1 MKQLFALITSFQL
14 ICAPLMHSVHAATSE
29 IATTG
34 EIAEKQAL
42 AAQAGQNAET
52 IHNQGNNTRQKAANL
67 EVSRFE
73 RELNQANKNANAARR
88 ELADKE
94 RELKNLR
101 ASESASSAEIERLN
115 NEIAAGQAK
124 VTEAEK
130 VIAAKNSELSRA
142 RDYAKSMAKGEFSN
156 TAVKVTDANE
166 EKYKNEVGTV
176 DAGENPEYDNKA
188 QMAGGFGHYSKQLLG
203 VATSIVGSSIIEQC
217 SFGLKIPSIA
227 TYMAGSITYLI
238 SEITG
243 GQNQNTEQKERLARI
258 EELKKQIAENKGG
271 GDVQR
276 VLLEQRLKEEQDL
289 SAFVS
294 ERITW
299 LTAVMLMYTVAAG
312 LAIME
317 ETQGIAMGVVAA
329 NTACSGVAA
338 TMCSGSGPGYPA
350 CYAAKYAMCV
360 TASPVGY
367 AAANGASASP
377 ASVPTGQSAAAS
389 TGPNAPGAMGY
400 LTAYLSGA
408 YAGCTPLSMGTVSV
422 GAFSANLISFA
433 YGMGFSMGENSMVGY
448 VKLATAILNYLIPG
462 IKQLVVA
469 AYNYPIPRAITFGVS
484 AALVGAIIASLN
496 QIKSQ
501 TEGNISQI
509 SKVVDDFKQATNDT
523 KGMNQGQGLATDN
536 GNQGTKGGQG
546 EIGSVNTDGKSY
558 SVGNNGT
565 VTKLNPGVS
574 TSKTKQCFAN
584 EKGNMSF
591 DSPSCSKPVN
601 IKPVVVKVKGNQST
615 LKTAAGLINEI
626 ANDMASGDRTS
637 ANLKMGQL
645 NAMASAINSE
655 VDKLKS
661 DYNKNQKKN
670 KKDTLDFDGAI
681 AKEMKKYDDLYESE
695 KNKALK
701 DEPKLAS
708 LAASFSNR
716 RGLGL
721 DASQTDASAGE
732 VNTASADSAI
742 ALPSGLAQKTSEES
756 LLTEGISEDS
766 RESIEDSEYI
776 FGGDVTS
783 NNPDGLNED
792 AYRAALAN
800 GYLGLHGRL
809 GRGDGVASSQE
820 NLFKV
825 ISHRYFLSYP
835 KIMRKK
841 IPEAAKA
848 K

>member
-29 IATTG
+29 IATTS
-34 EIAEKQAL
+34 EIAQKQSL
-42 AAQAGQNAET
+42 ASQASQNAEM
-52 IHNQGNNTRQKAANL
+52 IHNEGNNTRQRAANL

-73 RELNQANKNANAARR
+73 RELKQANKNATAARR
-88 ELADKE
+88 ELANKE
-94 RELKNLR
+94 RELRILR
-101 ASESASSAEIERLN
+101 ASESPSSSEIERLN
-115 NEIAAGQAK
+115 NEITASQAK
-124 VTEAEK
+124 VNEAEK

-142 RDYAKSMAKGEFSN
+142 REYAKSMAKGEFSN
-156 TAVKVTDANE
+156 TAVKVTASDE

-203 VATSIVGSSIIEQC
+203 IATSIVGSSIIEQC

-258 EELKKQIAENKGG
+258 EELKNQIAENKGG

-289 SAFVS
+289 SAFVG

-317 ETQGIAMGVVAA
+317 ETQGIAMGVVSANVSCQGPAA
-329 NTACSGVAA
+329 ALCA
-338 TMCSGSGPGYPA
+338 GSGPGYPA
-350 CYAAKYAMCV
+350 CYAAQFAACV
-360 TASPVGY
+360 AASPTGH
-367 AAANGASASP
+367 AAANAASASP
-377 ASVPTGQSAAAS
+377 ASVPTGQGAAAG
-389 TGPNAPGAMGY
+389 TGPYSPGAMSY

-408 YAGCTPLSMGTVSV
+408 YAGCTPLSLGTVSV

-448 VKLATAILNYLIPG
+448 VKLATSILNFLIPG

-501 TEGNISQI
+501 TEGNIAQI

-523 KGMNQGQGLATDN
+523 NGMKQGSLATNEQDG
-536 GNQGTKGGQG
+536 GNKGGQG
-546 EIGSVNTDGKSY
+546 EIASTNTDGKSY

-591 DSPSCSKPVN
+591 DSASCSKPVN
-601 IKPVVVKVKGNQST
+601 IKPVVVKVKGSQST

-637 ANLKMGQL
+637 ANVKMGQL

-670 KKDTLDFDGAI
+670 KKDTLDFDSAI

-708 LAASFSNR
+708 LASTFSNNAGI
-716 RGLGL
+716 GLE
-721 DASQTDASAGE
+721 ASQNDATSE
-732 VNTASADSAI
+732 EINTASADSAI
-742 ALPSGLAQKTSEES
+742 ALPSAIAQTSKGQ
-756 LLTEGISEDS
+756 LISEGMT
-766 RESIEDSEYI
+766 EDSEYI

-783 NNPDGLNED
+783 NNPDGLNEE

-800 GYLGLHGRL
+800 GYLGLSGRL

-841 IPEAAKA
+841 IPEAAQA

>member
-34 EIAEKQAL
+34 EIAQKQSL
-42 AAQAGQNAET
+42 ASQASQNAET
-52 IHNQGNNTRQKAANL
+52 IHKEGNNTRQRAANL
-67 EVSRFE
+67 EVTRFE

-94 RELKNLR
+94 RELKILR
-101 ASESASSAEIERLN
+101 ASDSPSSSEIERLN
-115 NEIAAGQAK
+115 NEMVASQAK
-124 VTEAEK
+124 VSEAEK

-142 RDYAKSMAKGEFSN
+142 REYAKSMAKGEFSN
-156 TAVKVTDANE
+156 TAVKVTAANE

-188 QMAGGFGHYSKQLLG
+188 QMSGGFGHYSKQLLG
-203 VATSIVGSSIIEQC
+203 IATSIVGSSIIEQC

-227 TYMAGSITYLI
+227 TYMAGSITYLV

-258 EELKKQIAENKGG
+258 EELKKQIAANKGG

-289 SAFVS
+289 STFVS

-338 TMCSGSGPGYPA
+338 STCAGTGPGYPA
-350 CYAAKYAMCV
+350 CYAAQYAACV
-360 TASPVGY
+360 TASPTGY

-377 ASVPTGQSAAAS
+377 ASVPTGQAAAS
-389 TGPNAPGAMGY
+389 STAIYAPGAMGY
-400 LTAYLSGA
+400 LTAYLAGA
-408 YAGCTPLSMGTVSV
+408 YAGCTPLSLGNVSL
-422 GAFSANLISFA
+422 GPFSANLISFA
-433 YGMGFSMGENSMVGY
+433 YGMGFSLGENSMVGY

-501 TEGNISQI
+501 TEGNIAQI

-523 KGMNQGQGLATDN
+523 NGMKQGSLATN
-536 GNQGTKGGQG
+536 EQGGGNKGNQA
-546 EIGSVNTDGKSY
+546 EIASTNTDGKSY

-591 DSPSCSKPVN
+591 DSASCSKPVN

-626 ANDMASGDRTS
+626 ANDMANGDRTS

-681 AKEMKKYDDLYESE
+681 AKEMQKYDDLYESE

-721 DASQTDASAGE
+721 DASQTDASNGE

-742 ALPSGLAQKTSEES
+742 ALPSGLAQKTSEET
-756 LLTEGISEDS
+756 LLTEGITEDS
-766 RESIEDSEYI
+766 RDSIEDSEYI

-783 NNPDGLNED
+783 NNPDGLNEE

-841 IPEAAKA
+841 IPEAARA

>member
-29 IATTG
+29 ITTTG
-34 EIAEKQAL
+34 EIAEKQSL
-42 AAQAGQNAET
+42 AAKASQNAET
-52 IHNQGNNTRQKAANL
+52 IHNQGNTTRQKAANL
-67 EVSRFE
+67 EVTRFE
-73 RELNQANKNANAARR
+73 RELKQANQNANAARR
-88 ELADKE
+88 ELANKE
-94 RELKNLR
+94 RELKYLR
-101 ASESASSAEIERLN
+101 ASDSVSASEIERLN
-115 NEIAAGQAK
+115 NEIAASAAK
-124 VTEAEK
+124 IQEAEK

-142 RDYAKSMAKGEFSN
+142 REYAKSMSSGQFNN
-156 TAVKVTDANE
+156 TAVQVTGANE
-166 EKYKNEVGTV
+166 EKYNNEVGSV

-227 TYMAGSITYLI
+227 TYMAGSITYLV

-258 EELKKQIAENKGG
+258 EELKKQIAANKGG

-299 LTAVMLMYTVAAG
+299 LSAVALMYTVAAG

-317 ETQGIAMGVVAA
+317 ETQGIAAGVVAA
-329 NTACSGVAA
+329 NTACTGIAA
-338 TMCSGSGPGYPA
+338 STCSGSGPGYPA
-350 CYAAKYAMCV
+350 CYAAQYAACV
-360 TASPVGY
+360 AASPTGY

-377 ASVPTGQSAAAS
+377 ASVPTGQAAAGS
-389 TGPNAPGAMGY
+389 TALYAPGAMGY
-400 LTAYLSGA
+400 LTAYLAGA
-408 YAGCTPLSMGTVSV
+408 YAGCTPLSMGSVSV
-422 GAFSANLISFA
+422 GPFSANLISFA

-484 AALVGAIIASLN
+484 AALVAAIIASLN
-496 QIKSQ
+496 QVKSQ
-501 TEGNISQI
+501 TEGNIAQI
-509 SKVVDDFKQATNDT
+509 SKVVDDFKQATTDT
-523 KGMNQGQGLATDN
+523 NGMNQGSLANNEQGN
-536 GNQGTKGGQG
+536 HQNGGQG
-546 EIGSVNTDGKSY
+546 EIAASNTNGKSY
-558 SVGNNGT
+558 AVGNNGA
-565 VTKLNPGVS
+565 VKKLNPGVA

-591 DSPSCSKPVN
+591 DSASCSKAVN
-601 IKPVVVKVKGNQST
+601 IKPVTVKVKGTQSS

-626 ANDMASGDRTS
+626 ANDMASGDKVS
-637 ANLKMGQL
+637 ANIKMGQL
-645 NAMASAINSE
+645 NAMASGINSE

-670 KKDTLDFDGAI
+670 KKDTLDFDGAV
-681 AKEMKKYDDLYESE
+681 AKEMQKYNDLYENE

-708 LAASFSNR
+708 LASSFSNG
-716 RGLGL
+716 RGLGQES
-721 DASQTDASAGE
+721 SQTDASSLE
-732 VNTASADSAI
+732 VNSASANSAI
-742 ALPSGLAQKTSEES
+742 ALPTGLATTSEEA
-756 LLTEGISEDS
+756 LLTEGITEDS
-766 RESIEDSEYI
+766 RDSIEDSEYI

-841 IPEAAKA
+841 IPTEARAK
-848 K
+848 

>member
-34 EIAEKQAL
+34 EIAQKQSL
-42 AAQAGQNAET
+42 ASQASQNAET
-52 IHNQGNNTRQKAANL
+52 IHNEGNNTRQRAANL
-67 EVSRFE
+67 EVTRFE

-94 RELKNLR
+94 RELKILR
-101 ASESASSAEIERLN
+101 ASESPSSSEIERLN
-115 NEIAAGQAK
+115 NEIVASQAK
-124 VTEAEK
+124 VSEAEK

-142 RDYAKSMAKGEFSN
+142 REYAKSMAKGEFSN
-156 TAVKVTDANE
+156 TAVKVTAANE

-203 VATSIVGSSIIEQC
+203 IATSIVGSSIIEQC

-227 TYMAGSITYLI
+227 TYMAGSITYLV

-258 EELKKQIAENKGG
+258 EELKKQIAANKGG

-317 ETQGIAMGVVAA
+317 ETQGIAAGVVAA

-338 TMCSGSGPGYPA
+338 TLCSGTGPGYPA

-360 TASPVGY
+360 TSSPTGY

-400 LTAYLSGA
+400 LTAYLAGA
-408 YAGCTPLSMGTVSV
+408 YAGCTPLSLGNVSL
-422 GAFSANLISFA
+422 GPFSANLISFA

-501 TEGNISQI
+501 TEGNIAQI

-523 KGMNQGQGLATDN
+523 NGMKQGSLATN
-536 GNQGTKGGQG
+536 EQGGGNKGNQA
-546 EIGSVNTDGKSY
+546 EIASTNTDGKSY

-591 DSPSCSKPVN
+591 DSASCSKPVN

-626 ANDMASGDRTS
+626 ANDMANGDRTS

-681 AKEMKKYDDLYESE
+681 AKEMQKYDDLYESE

-721 DASQTDASAGE
+721 DASQTDASNGE

-742 ALPSGLAQKTSEES
+742 ALPSGLAQKTSEET
-756 LLTEGISEDS
+756 LLTEGITEDS
-766 RESIEDSEYI
+766 RDSIEDSEYI

-783 NNPDGLNED
+783 NNPDGLNEE

-841 IPEAAKA
+841 IPEAARA

>member
-14 ICAPLMHSVHAATSE
+14 ICAPLMHSVHAATTGE
-29 IATTG
+29 ITVSA
-34 EIAEKQAL
+34 EIAEKQKL
-42 AAQAGQNAET
+42 AAQASQFAET
-52 IHNQGNNTRQKAANL
+52 VHNQGNSTRQKAANL

-73 RELNQANKNANAARR
+73 REVNQANKNANAARR
-88 ELADKE
+88 ELANKE
-94 RELKNLR
+94 RELRNLR
-101 ASESASSAEIERLN
+101 ASNSSSPSEIERLN
-115 NEIAAGQAK
+115 NEIVASSAK
-124 VTEAEK
+124 VNEAEK
-130 VIAAKNSELSRA
+130 VIAAKNSELSKA
-142 RDYAKSMAKGEFSN
+142 RDYAKSMAKGEFSK
-156 TAVKVTDANE
+156 TDVKVTTANE
-166 EKYKNEVGTV
+166 EKYNNEVGTV

-188 QMAGGFGHYSKQLLG
+188 QLSGGFGHYSKQLLG

-217 SFGLKIPSIA
+217 SFGLKIPSVA

-289 SAFVS
+289 SAFVT
-294 ERITW
+294 ERIDW
-299 LTAVMLMYTVAAG
+299 LSAVAIMYTVAAG
-312 LAIME
+312 LAISE
-317 ETQGIAMGVVAA
+317 EIQGIAAGVVAA
-329 NTACSGVAA
+329 NTACTGIAA
-338 TMCSGSGPGYPA
+338 STCSGSGPGYPA
-350 CYAAKYAMCV
+350 CYAAQYAACV
-360 TASPVGY
+360 AVSPTGY

-377 ASVPTGQSAAAS
+377 ASVPTGQSAAGS
-389 TGPNAPGAMGY
+389 TALYAPGAMGY
-400 LTAYLSGA
+400 LTAYLAGA
-408 YAGCTPLSMGTVSV
+408 YAGCTPLSMGSVSV
-422 GAFSANLISFA
+422 GPFSANLISFA

-484 AALVGAIIASLN
+484 AALVAAIITSLN
-496 QIKSQ
+496 QVKSQ
-501 TEGNISQI
+501 TEENIAQI
-509 SKVVDDFKQATNDT
+509 SKVVDDFKQATTDT
-523 KGMNQGQGLATDN
+523 NGMNQGSLANSEQGNHQN
-536 GNQGTKGGQG
+536 GGGG
-546 EIGSVNTDGKSY
+546 EIASSNTNGKSY
-558 SVGNNGT
+558 AVGNNGT
-565 VTKLNPGVS
+565 VTKLNPGVA

-584 EKGNMSF
+584 EKGNISF
-591 DSPSCSKPVN
+591 DNASCSKAVN
-601 IKPVVVKVKGNQST
+601 IKPVAVKVKGNQSS

-645 NAMASAINSE
+645 NAMAGAINSE

-716 RGLGL
+716 SGLGL
-721 DASQTDASAGE
+721 DASKTDASAGE

-742 ALPSGLAQKTSEES
+742 ALPSGLAQKTSEET

-766 RESIEDSEYI
+766 RDSIEDTDYI

-800 GYLGLHGRL
+800 GYLGLHGKL
-809 GRGDGVASSQE
+809 GRGNGVASSQE

-841 IPEAAKA
+841 IPTEARAK
-848 K
+848 

>member
-34 EIAEKQAL
+34 EIAQKQSL
-42 AAQAGQNAET
+42 ASQASQNAET
-52 IHNQGNNTRQKAANL
+52 IHNEGNNTRQRAANL
-67 EVSRFE
+67 EVTRFE

-94 RELKNLR
+94 RELKILR
-101 ASESASSAEIERLN
+101 ASESPSSSEIERLN
-115 NEIAAGQAK
+115 NEIVASQAK
-124 VTEAEK
+124 VSEAEK

-142 RDYAKSMAKGEFSN
+142 REYAKSMAKGEFSN
-156 TAVKVTDANE
+156 TAVKVTAANE

-203 VATSIVGSSIIEQC
+203 IATSIVGSSIIEQC

-227 TYMAGSITYLI
+227 TYMAGSITYLV

-258 EELKKQIAENKGG
+258 EELKKQIAANKGG

-317 ETQGIAMGVVAA
+317 ETQGIAAGVVAA

-338 TMCSGSGPGYPA
+338 TLCSGTGPGYPA

-360 TASPVGY
+360 TSSPTGY

-400 LTAYLSGA
+400 LTAYLAGA

-501 TEGNISQI
+501 TEGNIAQI

-523 KGMNQGQGLATDN
+523 NGMKQGSLATN
-536 GNQGTKGGQG
+536 EQGGGNKGNQA
-546 EIGSVNTDGKSY
+546 EIASTNTDGKSY

-591 DSPSCSKPVN
+591 DSASCSKPVN

-626 ANDMASGDRTS
+626 ANDMANGDRTS

-681 AKEMKKYDDLYESE
+681 AKEMQKYDDLYESE
-695 KNKALK
+695 KNKAIK

-721 DASQTDASAGE
+721 DASQTDASNGE

-742 ALPSGLAQKTSEES
+742 ALPSGLAQKTSEET
-756 LLTEGISEDS
+756 LLTEGITEDS
-766 RESIEDSEYI
+766 RDSIEDSEYI

-783 NNPDGLNED
+783 NNPDGLNEE

-841 IPEAAKA
+841 IPEAAQA